1 MMVPTWKRMGV
12 AVLAFVLSI
21 VVAGTVGYL
30 LAGWLP

>member
-1 MMVPTWKRMGV
+1 VIPTWQRV
-12 AVLAFVLSI
+12 SIAVLAFVLSI